1 MKKTIKYASK
11 WLEMNN
17 IRSTALENSLTIS
30 VGENEQFE
38 IEVSDRELNYLACSF
53 LESEIEGVKNEL

>member
-11 WLEMNN
+11 WLELNN

-30 VGENEQFE
+30 AGEDEQFE
-38 IEVSDRELNYLACSF
+38 FELSDRELNYLATSF